1 MNLKKTYIVFL
12 MLISL
17 LSMVFPPKA
26 DAVYTN
32 PTTLEQKKR
41 ETKAK
46 IKELK
51 KREKLEIN
59 RLYKNQGQLEIEHQ
73 NLNSSKEQLS
83 STKIKLNDLQT
94 NCNEAFYNYRQM
106 EGKAAERIR
115 ILYKGTYLNALH
127 LLFESKSIN
136 DILDNIYYQ
145 QLIIKKDKEVLT
157 EMKRRADRLAALRA
171 AVEQEKRNLVST
183 ISYINMKKQRIQDS
197 IEESQYLIN
206 KLQTDRKTYERAEK
220 ELEKQSQQVS
230 AMIQKNVK
238 PSTDVHT
245 SGGFLWP
252 VTGTITSPF
261 GWRVHPIFKSRTF
274 HSGLDI
280 ARPAGTPIKSANSGK
295 VVYVGWYGGYGKVVI
310 LDHGRYNNVP
320 TTTLYA
326 HMSRTAVQKGQIVGK
341 GQVIGYVGSTGYSTG
356 PHCHFEVRLNGKPTN
371 PLNYLK

>member
-1 MNLKKTYIVFL
+1 

-171 AVEQEKRNLVST
+171 AVEQEK
-183 ISYINMKKQRIQDS
+183 KKPR
-197 IEESQYLIN
+197 QYYQL
-206 KLQTDRKTYERAEK
+206 
-220 ELEKQSQQVS
+220 
-230 AMIQKNVK
+230 
-238 PSTDVHT
+238 H
-245 SGGFLWP
+245 
-252 VTGTITSPF
+252 
-261 GWRVHPIFKSRTF
+261 
-274 HSGLDI
+274 
-280 ARPAGTPIKSANSGK
+280 
-295 VVYVGWYGGYGKVVI
+295 
-310 LDHGRYNNVP
+310 
-320 TTTLYA
+320 
-326 HMSRTAVQKGQIVGK
+326 
-341 GQVIGYVGSTGYSTG
+341 
-356 PHCHFEVRLNGKPTN
+356 
-371 PLNYLK
+371 

>member
-1 MNLKKTYIVFL
+1 MNFKKIYTIIIV
-12 MLISL
+12 L
-17 LSMVFPPKA
+17 LLLGLGIPTKAYGVYGTPK
-26 DAVYTN
+26 N
-32 PTTLEQKKR
+32 IEQKKK

-59 RLYKNQGQLEIEHQ
+59 RLYKNQGQLEVEHQ
-73 NLNSSKEQLS
+73 NLNISKEQLS
-83 STKIKLNDLQT
+83 NTKIKLNDLQAH
-94 NCNEAFYNYRQM
+94 CNQASYQYEQM
-106 EGKAAERIR
+106 EGNAAQRIR
-115 ILYKGTYLNALH
+115 ILYKGTYLNVLH

-145 QLIIKKDKEVLT
+145 QLIIKKDKDVLT
-157 EMKRRADRLAALRA
+157 EMKRRTDRLAMLRA
-171 AVEQEKRNLVST
+171 QVEQEKRNLVYT
-183 ISYINMKKQRIQDS
+183 ISYINMKKQKIQDS

-206 KLQTDRKTYERAEK
+206 KLQTDRKTYERSER
-220 ELEKQSQQVS
+220 ELERQSAQVS
-230 AMIQKNVK
+230 AMIQKKVT
-238 PSTDVHT
+238 PSSNIHT

-252 VTGTITSPF
+252 ITGTITSPF

-280 ARPAGTPIKSANSGK
+280 ARPAGTPIKAANSGQ

-310 LDHGRYNNVP
+310 IDHGRYNNIP

-326 HMSRTAVQKGQIVGK
+326 HMSSTAVSNGQRVEKGR
-341 GQVIGYVGSTGYSTG
+341 VIGYVGTTGYSTG

-371 PLNYLK
+371 PLNYLR